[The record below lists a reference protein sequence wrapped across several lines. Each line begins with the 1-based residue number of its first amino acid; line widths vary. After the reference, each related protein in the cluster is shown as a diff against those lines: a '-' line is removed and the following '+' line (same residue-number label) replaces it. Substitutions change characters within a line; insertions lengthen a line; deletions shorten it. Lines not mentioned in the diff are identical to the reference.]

1 MAYTY
6 PSRHKLPAWPGRLK
20 EWVKENFMRII
31 RSREEKK
38 PYWAAVAIG
47 FFEAL
52 RVLEILQWESHK
64 VCNMLALKLIES
76 TDFFDEAESPEAGLD
91 FTIKMLQRVSDT
103 TESKS
108 AVKYLENLYQRI
120 QEVTREKTDEE
131 RNPWRNHPVTEG
143 DQSETTTQ

>member
-1 MAYTY
+1 MAYTF
-6 PSRHKLPAWPGRLK
+6 PSRHKLPPWPGRLK
-20 EWVKENFMRII
+20 EYVKENFMRII
-31 RSREEKK
+31 RSRAEKK
-38 PYWAAVAIG
+38 PYWSAVAIG

-52 RVLEILQWESHK
+52 AVLEILQWESQK
-64 VCNMLALKLIES
+64 VCDLLALKLIES

-120 QEVTREKTDEE
+120 QEVTREQTDEE